1 MAPHEH
7 FEDYHRSGCD
17 TWTVAR
23 RDRRYPR
30 MRQLLPRRPSGNLP
44 ASRGSKSRFQ
54 SRPVARPL
62 ENSIAWSS
70 VVSFATSHCRRP
82 TQPRLQACRIAGAA
96 FAAIVILAAASGG
109 ARAQTDRPPDSG
121 GTHAATLLDLIFGL
135 GDMGHGDQPDKEGR
149 LDPDRP
155 HLPEATTTVGLGRIV
170 LESGYTFTKNGGSSF
185 SHSAPESLLRVGAFA
200 DWFEFR
206 IGQNFLAEKGGT
218 TTAASGA
225 QDLYLGM
232 KFALSEQRGP
242 LPALALI
249 PQMTVPTGSSDV
261 TAGQVLPGV
270 NIDASW
276 DIIKDFFSMEVLIA
290 NNFVRDDFRSS
301 HFELATGATGVFQL
315 TKSLEAFVE
324 WDAFYPIAA
333 AQVAGPRH
341 SAVGGLV
348 YFVTPNFAVDLRA
361 GMGLNKR
368 ADDFLAGVGFAVRY

>member
-1 MAPHEH
+1 MNPSRTIIGR
-7 FEDYHRSGCD
+7 DTS

-23 RDRRYPR
+23 RDRRYPA
-30 MRQLLPRRPSGNLP
+30 MSQLLPRRRPGGN
-44 ASRGSKSRFQ
+44 
-54 SRPVARPL
+54 
-62 ENSIAWSS
+62 ENWTAWSS
-70 VVSFATSHCRRP
+70 VVSFVTSHYRRP
-82 TQPRLQACRIAGAA
+82 TQRRTQMCRIAGAA
-96 FAAIVILAAASGG
+96 FAAIVTLAAASGG
-109 ARAQTDRPPDSG
+109 ARAQSDRLPDSG
-121 GTHAATLLDLIFGL
+121 GTHAATLFDLIFGPSETA
-135 GDMGHGDQPDKEGR
+135 HGDQSDKESR
-149 LDPDRP
+149 IEPDRP

-170 LESGYTFTKNGGSSF
+170 LESGYTYTKNGGSSF
-185 SHSAPESLLRVGAFA
+185 SHSAPESLLRVGVFA

-206 IGQNFLAEKGGT
+206 IGQNFLTQHGGT
-218 TTAASGA
+218 TPTASGA

-232 KFALSEQRGP
+232 KFALAEQRGP

-301 HFELATGATGVFQL
+301 HFELATGVTGVFQL
-315 TKSLEAFVE
+315 TKNLEAFVE

-348 YFVTPNFAVDLRA
+348 YFVTPNFAVDVRA
-361 GMGLNKR
+361 GMGLNKQ